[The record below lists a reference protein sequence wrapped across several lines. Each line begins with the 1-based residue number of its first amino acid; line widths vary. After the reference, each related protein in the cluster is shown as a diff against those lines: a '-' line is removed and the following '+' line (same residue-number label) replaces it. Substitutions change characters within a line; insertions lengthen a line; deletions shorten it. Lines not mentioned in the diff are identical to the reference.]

1 MPATLLEL
9 FYVPLSESLDGWDCY
24 IGLFLGTVSDTSIH
38 HEKTEQLSCSIHVA
52 MPIIILFRKYGI
64 LIDVGEAYSQA
75 WGKYPQNRP
84 AVWTVM

>member
-1 MPATLLEL
+1 MLNPCGDAD
-9 FYVPLSESLDGWDCY
+9 YH
-24 IGLFLGTVSDTSIH
+24 I
-38 HEKTEQLSCSIHVA
+38 
-52 MPIIILFRKYGI
+52 FRKYGI